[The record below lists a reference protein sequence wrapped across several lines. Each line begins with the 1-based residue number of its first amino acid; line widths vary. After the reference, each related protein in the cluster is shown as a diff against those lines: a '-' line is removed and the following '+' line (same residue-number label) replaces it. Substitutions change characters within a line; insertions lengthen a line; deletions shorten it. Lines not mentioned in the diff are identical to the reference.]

1 MIQNTAKRFA
11 LQENFF
17 EIVFILLIKT
27 KTENIGRRH
36 LCFFIFFSV
45 AFFFVHLFFFL
56 PFSVV
61 FFFVQL
67 LAFSW
72 GRECS
77 KRRRRSSQ
85 LSCSWA
91 LPQCPRSTWP
101 STSLAWSPSSPPPLS
116 CLCRRAR
123 SPSPSPVQLSPNDAA
138 QVSFCFFPVCL
149 LWCWGSYTTVDI
161 GAGCWPEVMGLVRVL
176 RTKPTLGNVEVQRCA
191 LLQTWKVH
199 QQTLGR
205 VQALSEES
213 SLIRSG
219 AKFSLLTSSI
229 NWHAINF

>member
-1 MIQNTAKRFA
+1 M
-11 LQENFF
+11 FF
-17 EIVFILLIKT
+17 
-27 KTENIGRRH
+27 H
-36 LCFFIFFSV
+36 LFSV
-45 AFFFVHLFFFL
+45 AFFFVHLFFFSLFQLYFSLFNCWLSPEGGSVANGGGGRVSWVAAGLCRSALGRPGRPPPWHDLL
-56 PFSVV
+56 PLLHPWVASVV
-61 FFFVQL
+61 ELDPRRPLLSNSRQMTPPRFPFV
-67 LAFSW
+67 
-72 GRECS
+72 
-77 KRRRRSSQ
+77 
-85 LSCSWA
+85 
-91 LPQCPRSTWP
+91 
-101 STSLAWSPSSPPPLS
+101 
-116 CLCRRAR
+116 
-123 SPSPSPVQLSPNDAA
+123 
-138 QVSFCFFPVCL
+138 FFPVCL